1 MNSHTENVNKE
12 NLEEQKVR
20 VPVACHMFT
29 ENKNIINANN
39 AEQYHTVGGLAE
51 ESVSYV
57 GDNASDDKHD
67 TKDRDR

>member
-1 MNSHTENVNKE
+1 
-12 NLEEQKVR
+12 
-20 VPVACHMFT
+20 MFT

-57 GDNASDDKHD
+57 GDHASDDKHD